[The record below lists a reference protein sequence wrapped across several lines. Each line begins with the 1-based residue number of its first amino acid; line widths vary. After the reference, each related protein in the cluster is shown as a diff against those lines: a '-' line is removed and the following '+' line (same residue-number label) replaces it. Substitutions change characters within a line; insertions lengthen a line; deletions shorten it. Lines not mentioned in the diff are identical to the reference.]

1 MVGSKTKKI
10 EIRVQVDNENSIIK
24 YVVLEKKMN
33 LYTMNRGSTM
43 TNSPIPDHDHDLLE
57 DGLGDVMD
65 DGVELSL
72 TRNEALYIDDSLSM
86 LIEREGD
93 ANLMNEHRV
102 TTVRPLTPTAGLPA
116 PLELIEKIGMAVLF
130 TTDPSNGDK
139 EAVITLDATDL
150 LMLREVAHSYVRI
163 GEEPVGYNLKKKI
176 YTVLYDVEYQKTK
189 FLNNLLDGVDTSV
202 LNNPV
207 VVPKE

>member
-1 MVGSKTKKI
+1 
-10 EIRVQVDNENSIIK
+10 
-24 YVVLEKKMN
+24 
-33 LYTMNRGSTM
+33 M